1 MDNRVVSI
9 RTGRRNAFRDKI
21 IKRLYTTIRDVQK
34 KMLSVEGG
42 LKGDRK
48 YDDLVR
54 LNYRSR
60 DAIRNTRN
68 RVRDFKAWRD
78 NLLLPLLPTAP
89 IFRRNHRMRGLITA
103 NGALNRR
110 MTIRMFPE
118 RRLV

>member
-34 KMLSVEGG
+34 KMLSVERG

-60 DAIRNTRN
+60 DAIRDIAFAISKRGETTCCSL
-68 RVRDFKAWRD
+68 FY
-78 NLLLPLLPTAP
+78 LPPLSSVVIIVCAD
-89 IFRRNHRMRGLITA
+89 
-103 NGALNRR
+103 
-110 MTIRMFPE
+110 
-118 RRLV
+118 

>member
-34 KMLSVEGG
+34 KMLSV
-42 LKGDRK
+42 KGDRK

-54 LNYRSR
+54 LNYRSL
-60 DAIRNTRN
+60 DAIRDTRI
-68 RVRDFKAWRD
+68 RDFKAWRD